1 MRAKADR
8 ATLLDFGERP
18 RMDSEGKAAQG
29 ESERTRF
36 MATLLLSPASDCGYR
51 R

>member
-8 ATLLDFGERP
+8 AALLDLGERA

-29 ESERTRF
+29 E
-36 MATLLLSPASDCGYR
+36 R
-51 R
+51 REHALHRKITPQSGFRLRI